1 MAKSSTRC
9 GKPKLLSKDGGT
21 TTTPNDPIVHWAI
34 ARLRQKPPYRW
45 TKGQSCT
52 NFQIGPLKWGCSPSL
67 IELQSFSNND
77 GILAVLESDQLE
89 FFQPS
94 EFISYQR

>member
-1 MAKSSTRC
+1 MKT
-9 GKPKLLSKDGGT
+9 
-21 TTTPNDPIVHWAI
+21 
-34 ARLRQKPPYRW
+34 
-45 TKGQSCT
+45 
-52 NFQIGPLKWGCSPSL
+52 PSL